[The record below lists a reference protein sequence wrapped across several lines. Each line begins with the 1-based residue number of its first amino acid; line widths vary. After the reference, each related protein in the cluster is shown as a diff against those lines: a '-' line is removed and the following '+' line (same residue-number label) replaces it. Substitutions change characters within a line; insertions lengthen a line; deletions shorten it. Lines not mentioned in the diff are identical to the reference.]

1 MISAVIGRQ
10 STTPDGVVNRIN
22 GMLGKMM
29 QSPRDDLRGEY
40 KICEVSQVQVIQIA
54 PSEWYGIAVVLMGID
69 KETLNVEEAFF
80 NAAAEKSET
89 NL

>member
-29 QSPRDDLRGEY
+29 QSPRDDHRGEF
-40 KICEVSQVQVIQIA
+40 KIYDISQVQVIQIA

-69 KETLNVEEAFF
+69 KETLDVEEAFF
-80 NAAAEKSET
+80 SSASEQV
-89 NL
+89 